1 MSKTRQLYQQIVQG
15 RQPSESDQERIIG
28 DGQAVT
34 AFRQG
39 RVARLMAD
47 WIAQQRK
54 GLNEYMTVE
63 IGSLNGLNLI
73 KWLNAFLKYTY
84 LVQEDRAY
92 RKLEAYLESLERN
105 GEKYAEIKRKRAER
119 AAKSAET
126 T

>member
-1 MSKTRQLYQQIVQG
+1 
-15 RQPSESDQERIIG
+15 
-28 DGQAVT
+28 
-34 AFRQG
+34 
-39 RVARLMAD
+39 MAD
-47 WIAQQRK
+47 WIALQRK

-119 AAKSAET
+119 AAKSTQT